1 MSPQHREKIKPLS
14 VKMYCMTETVY
25 LQWVSVFP
33 QCGHARCDTTV
44 SPVRVSSIFFH
55 TSASPLFFAA
65 LSAERWI
72 VCSVSSSGDLRGIE
86 IAFMSPSLSDKCTL
100 MHMPFQN
107 MPSASDRFS
116 LNRGQSC
123 SSISG
128 NLRRPF
134 LVKSDLRSS
143 RQEDWILKMYFF
155 AFSCNTLACEH
166 KNKMFEWFCICS
178 EGSMP
183 PSPGKHNIQRQ

>member
-1 MSPQHREKIKPLS
+1 MSIS
-14 VKMYCMTETVY
+14 VSTV
-25 LQWVSVFP
+25 WACSVWHHCLTC
-33 QCGHARCDTTV
+33 Q
-44 SPVRVSSIFFH
+44 RVSTIFFH

-65 LSAERWI
+65 SSAERWI

-107 MPSASDRFS
+107 MPSAFDRFS

-183 PSPGKHNIQRQ
+183 HHLENTTSSVSKTKGSFQSNLTTLAIQSTPLAH